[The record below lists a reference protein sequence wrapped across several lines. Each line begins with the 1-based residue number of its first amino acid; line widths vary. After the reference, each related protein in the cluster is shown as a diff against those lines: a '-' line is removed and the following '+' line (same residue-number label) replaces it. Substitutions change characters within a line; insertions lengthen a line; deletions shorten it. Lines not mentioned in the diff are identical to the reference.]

1 MKKRILYTGPFDP
14 KLCDG
19 ISSSMFD
26 LLTFL
31 KKRDHEVFIVSFMH
45 DMDYCRDALEYTL
58 EHSETK
64 IVTRG
69 ENYCNFTMRGIDIYY
84 ELLPY
89 TRNELLGNHPKVLK
103 RYIKKMEDYNN
114 SYTFTVDIDLTC
126 LFANWLIGNQSAHF
140 IRSPVVSI
148 NLYRHSPV
156 FREVLRKKTVFT
168 VSKFAQGKLQ
178 ESLDVEA
185 FVWPPLID
193 IDRFRFPN
201 KVKVEKKIGYYSAGP
216 HKGDNLVH
224 ELINKMPSSCFVIMG
239 RCYSYHPD
247 TAADNVIY
255 LGNTMS
261 FEDFYGE
268 ISLLLVPSV
277 IDEGYSR
284 VILEAFANGIPVIA
298 NRIGGIPESIGAAG
312 IMIDIESSQD
322 KMISKYISAITK
334 ILDDPQEYK
343 QQSNKALERYKEY
356 EREIY
361 QKSAYYDDKFLCENR
376 ARP

>member
-1 MKKRILYTGPFDP
+1 MKKKILYTGPFDP

-45 DMDYCRDALEYTL
+45 DTDYCRGALEYTL
-58 EHSETK
+58 DHSKTE

-69 ENYCNFTMRGIDIYY
+69 ENYCSFIMRGINIYY
-84 ELLPY
+84 EILPY
-89 TRNELLGNHPKVLK
+89 TRNETLGNHPKVLQ
-103 RYIKKMEDYNN
+103 RYIKKMEDYDN
-114 SYTFTVDIDLTC
+114 SYTFTVDIDRTC
-126 LFANWLIGNQSAHF
+126 LFASWLIGNHSAHR
-140 IRSPVVSI
+140 IGSPVVSI
-148 NLYRHSPV
+148 ELYRHSPV
-156 FREVLRKKTVFT
+156 FREILRKKTVFT
-168 VSKFAQGKLQ
+168 VSKFAQSKLK
-178 ESLDVEA
+178 ESLDVDA

-193 IDRFRFPN
+193 IDRFRFP
-201 KVKVEKKIGYYSAGP
+201 KKLKVEKKIGYYSAGS

-224 ELINKMPSSCFVIMG
+224 ELIHKMPSTYFVIMG
-239 RCYSYHPD
+239 QCYSYHPD
-247 TAADNVIY
+247 TTADNVIY

-261 FEDFYGE
+261 LEDFYGE

-277 IDEGYSR
+277 TDEGHPR
-284 VILEAFANGIPVIA
+284 VIVEAFANGIPVIA

-334 ILDDPQEYK
+334 ILDDPHEYE
-343 QQSNKALERYKEY
+343 QQSKKALERFRKY
-356 EREIY
+356 ESEIY
-361 QKSAYYDDKFLCENR
+361 QKSAYYDDKFLCGN
-376 ARP
+376 